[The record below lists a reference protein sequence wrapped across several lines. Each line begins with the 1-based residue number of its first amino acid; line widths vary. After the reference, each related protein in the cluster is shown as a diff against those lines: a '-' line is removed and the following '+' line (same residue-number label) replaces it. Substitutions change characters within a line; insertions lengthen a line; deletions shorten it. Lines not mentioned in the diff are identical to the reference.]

1 MAIPKDRLNQLRR
14 FATAFKEARERS
26 ANESDTV
33 MYLVKFFEEVLGY
46 DSLRGEISKELAI
59 KDRYCDLA
67 LKVDGA
73 VKLLVEAKA
82 AGLKGLA
89 DKHIEQAENYASR
102 AGLCW
107 AVLSNGIEW
116 RLYHLTFNEGEGIVH
131 DLAFEA
137 NLVSE
142 VEADPETLWGK
153 LNILSRDAV
162 KKDALEE
169 FWSRKKALSPSAV
182 VRVLFHEDVLAV
194 IRRELNRDAPARLD
208 MEDVFKAVRD
218 VLSKESL
225 TEAGDL
231 GIRKKR
237 KRRRKV
243 QRTDAAT
250 GAVVTE
256 EVEEDA
262 PEDDAPA
269 ASAPAASALAAT
281 ALAAS
286 APESPPPDA
295 VAADAVSTQPP
306 AKA

>member
-1 MAIPKDRLNQLRR
+1 MSVPRDVLFQLRR
-14 FATAFKEARERS
+14 FASAFKDARDRQ

-46 DSLRGEISKELAI
+46 DSLKGEISKELAI
-59 KDRYCDLA
+59 KDRYCDVA
-67 LKVDGA
+67 LKVDGG
-73 VKLLVEAKA
+73 VKVLVEVKA

-102 AGLCW
+102 AGLRW
-107 AVLSNGIEW
+107 VVLTNGIEW
-116 RLYHLTFNEGEGIVH
+116 RLYHLNFNEGEGITH

-137 NLVSE
+137 NLLTELES
-142 VEADPETLWGK
+142 DPDALWSK
-153 LNILSRDAV
+153 LGVLSRASM
-162 KKDALEE
+162 KKDEVEE
-169 FWSRKKALSPSAV
+169 FWSHKKALSPSSV

-194 IRRELNRDAPARLD
+194 VRRELNRDAPARLD

-218 VLSKESL
+218 VLSKEAL
-225 TEAGDL
+225 AEAGDL

-243 QRTDAAT
+243 QRTDATT

-256 EVEEDA
+256 EVDEDGPDDETTPAPLHATATPADA
-262 PEDDAPA
+262 PPA
-269 ASAPAASALAAT
+269 T
-281 ALAAS
+281 M
-286 APESPPPDA
+286 
-295 VAADAVSTQPP
+295 PP